1 MIDFKNYEE
10 WFLLYADNE
19 LSASEKE
26 SVMAFINLHPELH
39 PEMERLLSL
48 KYQPDLQ
55 VSFPDKTVLFRVE
68 EDEAAAF
75 TFSPDPNIVYPNKS
89 SLYRNV
95 PVKRIGWMKP
105 LSVAASLL
113 FLTGLMWWIMQ
124 TDGGDMEQASGY
136 SQGIAATAPKAAEK
150 PEIESELQ
158 PENNQHITANNSTSK
173 SVKQVHTVSPQQ
185 VVEVSSISQEIAGT
199 IHPAEPA
206 IILSSEQPSVSVQSN
221 LSPDLLE
228 AARLRLSSPIQAE
241 TFQAVLPEAAINPV
255 NTALLIE
262 DAVKDE
268 EQNIFRGIIRRI
280 NRVIND
286 ETEVPDRKFIQ
297 VANFQIPVKH

>member
-48 KYQPDLQ
+48 KYEPDLQ

-68 EDEAAAF
+68 EDDAATF
-75 TFSPDPNIVYPNKS
+75 TFSPDHTIVYPNKS
-89 SLYRNV
+89 SLYKHV
-95 PVKRIGWMKP
+95 PVKRMNWMKP

-113 FLTGLMWWIMQ
+113 FMTGLMWWIMQ
-124 TDGGDMEQASGY
+124 TDGDTEQASGD

-150 PEIESELQ
+150 HEIESELQ
-158 PENNQHITANNSTSK
+158 PEHNQHITANNSTSK
-173 SVKQVHTVSPQQ
+173 SVKQVHAVSPQQ

-221 LSPDLLE
+221 LSPALLE

-241 TFQAVLPEAAINPV
+241 HLQAALHETEVNPV

-280 NRVIND
+280 NRVIHD
-286 ETEVPDRKFIQ
+286 ETEEPDRKFIQ

>member
-26 SVMAFINLHPELH
+26 SVMAFINLHPELR

-55 VSFPDKTVLFRVE
+55 VSFSDKTVLFRVE

-124 TDGGDMEQASGY
+124 MNGDVEQVSGY
-136 SQGIAATAPKAAEK
+136 SQAIAATVPMPAENPVTESKVQIDHNRHILSNQNTRKAGKYVDAD
-150 PEIESELQ
+150 
-158 PENNQHITANNSTSK
+158 
-173 SVKQVHTVSPQQ
+173 SPQE
-185 VVEVSSISQEIAGT
+185 VVRVSSGSQEIGGS
-199 IHPAEPA
+199 IHLAEPV
-206 IILSSEQPSVSVQSN
+206 ISLSSEQPSVSVQSN

>member
-1 MIDFKNYEE
+1 MIDFKNYEA

-19 LSASEKE
+19 LSTSEKE
-26 SVMAFINLHPELH
+26 SVMAFISLHPELH

-48 KYQPDLQ
+48 KYQPDLK

-68 EDEAAAF
+68 EDEEAAF

-95 PVKRIGWMKP
+95 PVKRMSWMKP

-124 TDGGDMEQASGY
+124 VNGDVEQVSGY
-136 SQGIAATAPKAAEK
+136 SQAVAATVAIPAEK
-150 PEIESELQ
+150 PVVESKVQ
-158 PENNQHITANNSTSK
+158 IDHNRHILANHNTRK
-173 SVKQVHTVSPQQ
+173 AGKYVNADSPQEFVQ
-185 VVEVSSISQEIAGT
+185 VSSVSQEIGGSN
-199 IHPAEPA
+199 HLAEPV
-206 IILSSEQPSVSVQSN
+206 ISLSSEQPSVSVQSN

-228 AARLRLSSPIQAE
+228 AARLRLTSPNQAE
-241 TFQAVLPEAAINPV
+241 TFQAVFPEAAINPV

-280 NRVIND
+280 NRVIHD
-286 ETEVPDRKFIQ
+286 ETEEPDRKFIQ

>member
-1 MIDFKNYEE
+1 MIDLKNYEE

-19 LSASEKE
+19 LSASEKQ

-68 EDEAAAF
+68 EDEVAAF
-75 TFSPDPNIVYPNKS
+75 TFSPDTNIVYLNKS
-89 SLYRNV
+89 SLYRHV
-95 PVKRIGWMKP
+95 PVKRMSWMKP
-105 LSVAASLL
+105 LTVAASLL
-113 FLTGLMWWIMQ
+113 FMIGLMWWIMQ
-124 TDGGDMEQASGY
+124 INGDVEQVSGS
-136 SQGIAATAPKAAEK
+136 SQAIAATVPIPTGK
-150 PEIESELQ
+150 PVKDSKVQIDHNRHILANQNTRKVVRNVHAGSPQEVVQVLSESE
-158 PENNQHITANNSTSK
+158 EI
-173 SVKQVHTVSPQQ
+173 
-185 VVEVSSISQEIAGT
+185 VSSIHS
-199 IHPAEPA
+199 AEPV
-206 IILSSEQPSVSVQSN
+206 ISLSSEQPSVSVQSN
-221 LSPDLLE
+221 LSPELLE
-228 AARLRLSSPIQAE
+228 VARLRMSLPNQAE
-241 TFQAVLPEAAINPV
+241 PYQAGLTQAAINPV

-286 ETEVPDRKFIQ
+286 DTEEPDRKFIQ

>member
-26 SVMAFINLHPELH
+26 SVMAFINLHPELR

-55 VSFPDKTVLFRVE
+55 VSFSDKTVLFRVE

-89 SLYRNV
+89 SLYRHV

-124 TDGGDMEQASGY
+124 MNGDVEQVSGY
-136 SQGIAATAPKAAEK
+136 SQAIAATVPMPAENPVTESKVQIDHNRHILSNQNTRKAGKYVDAD
-150 PEIESELQ
+150 
-158 PENNQHITANNSTSK
+158 
-173 SVKQVHTVSPQQ
+173 SPQE
-185 VVEVSSISQEIAGT
+185 VVQVSSGSQEIGGS
-199 IHPAEPA
+199 IHLAEPV
-206 IILSSEQPSVSVQSN
+206 ISLSSEQPSVSVQSN
-221 LSPDLLE
+221 LSPDLIE

-280 NRVIND
+280 NRVIHD
-286 ETEVPDRKFIQ
+286 ETEEPDRKFIQ